1 MNRSVSYACDD
12 EEMYENASA
21 TPLATCTINATSVA
35 LPKTYHH
42 FESCG
47 AICFIGDRRT
57 LMPNRSS
64 SQFHTVLNSL
74 ITARWKSER
83 SPASF
88 ALRHLRPAHHSER
101 EASAAD
107 RPQRC
112 RRSEERRVGK
122 ECRS

>member
-47 AICFIGDRRT
+47 AMCFIGESRT
-57 LMPNRSS
+57 LIPSRSS

-74 ITARWKSER
+74 ITAWWKSER
-83 SPASF
+83 SPVSF
-88 ALRHLRPAHHSER
+88 ALRRLLSAPRSGIT
-101 EASAAD
+101 EAAAD
-107 RPQRC
+107 RPLPC
-112 RRSEERRVGK
+112 RHYNKHRRDMDT
-122 ECRS
+122 